1 MWKKINTFSKTHSI
15 SRCKMCVSVHCDSS
29 IHNGLISIEYVW
41 EIARTQSPATKNYA
55 PELPTFG
62 VIAGVSNTGVQW

>member
-1 MWKKINTFSKTHSI
+1 MERVCWMFGH
-15 SRCKMCVSVHCDSS
+15 RVH
-29 IHNGLISIEYVW
+29 LLLEYVW